1 MTPAGFLAALADRVG
16 DRLGP
21 GILKV
26 GIDGVDGAGKTTLAD
41 RLGEVLQ
48 ARGTRV
54 IRAGI
59 DGFHNPREVRYA
71 RGKTSPEGFYKDSYN
86 LEGLKRELLDP
97 LGPRGSGRIRRAI
110 FDHRTDQALD
120 MPVES
125 AGRSGVLI
133 FDGIF
138 LHRPEL
144 RMQWD
149 LSIFLDVPFALSYGR
164 MAVRDGS
171 DPDPEAATNR
181 RYFIGQSYYLKTV
194 APQRLAHVVVDYAD
208 LEKPRI
214 VKG

>member
-1 MTPAGFLAALADRVG
+1 VTPAGFLAALADRVA

-48 ARGTRV
+48 ARGARV
-54 IRAGI
+54 IRASI
-59 DGFHNPREVRYA
+59 DGFHNPRALRYA
-71 RGKTSPEGFYKDSYN
+71 RGKTSPEGFYKDSYD
-86 LEGLKRELLDP
+86 LEALKRELLDP

-120 MPVES
+120 MPAES
-125 AGRSGVLI
+125 AGRSGVLV

-149 LSIFLDVPFALSYGR
+149 LSIFLDVPFAQSYSR
-164 MAVRDGS
+164 MATRDGS

-181 RYFIGQSYYLKTV
+181 RYFLGQSVYLKAV
-194 APQRLAHVVVDYAD
+194 APQRLAHIVVDYAD

-214 VKG
+214 IKG